1 MAGIWFPEDNVAGT
15 LSTPRIYA
23 ADNEAFN
30 SSVSE
35 LHFVMTLI
43 CNCSKSL
50 GIAIMQAA

>member
-1 MAGIWFPEDNVAGT
+1 MAGIWFPEDNVAGK

-43 CNCSKSL
+43 LHESTATKSVPL
-50 GIAIMQAA
+50 LNV